1 VLEELELELEL
12 DELDDESLE
21 LDDLSELDD
30 EAESDLVFFD
40 ESRLSV
46 R

>member
-1 VLEELELELEL
+1 VLDELEL
-12 DELDDESLE
+12 DELADESVELE
-21 LDDLSELDD
+21 DFSELD
-30 EAESDLVFFD
+30 EEGESDLVFFD

>member
-1 VLEELELELEL
+1 MLDELELSELEDFSED
-12 DELDDESLE
+12 DELDD
-21 LDDLSELDD
+21 SELFD
-30 EAESDLVFFD
+30 EPLDELLP

>member
-1 VLEELELELEL
+1 VLAALEL

-21 LDDLSELDD
+21 LEDFSELDEED
-30 EAESDLVFFD
+30 ESDLPVFLV